1 MKSVSTQA
9 LSVLAFAAGAY
20 SSTQAADG
28 EHLSRWGLRAKFGF
42 NLKADFSDVRPTTSA
57 APAAPGAGGG
67 IDRNYDDG
75 YVRVDSN
82 GNAGGATW
90 NWGYDNNSQYDPS
103 GAGSILMHST
113 TSSSS
118 EASKGAKS
126 DGMPGWELSYGR
138 DFGKLGESFWGIEGA
153 IGMGLMDISDGR
165 RRNGSTTRIT
175 DAFGLGGI
183 VPPGGPY
190 AGSFIGPGPLLDDV
204 PSSRTTSTTAG
215 TITGSRD
222 LEATL
227 VSLRFGPYLH
237 YPAGD
242 KWAFSLSV
250 GPALTLVNADFSYRD
265 AFAGGPTNSGSDSD
279 SSVCFGAYIDGRIH
293 YSFNE
298 KWSVFGGLQYQY
310 LQGTTIRAQNKQAKL
325 SMSTGLWFE
334 LGVGY
339 TY

>member
-9 LSVLAFAAGAY
+9 LSVLALAAGAY
-20 SSTQAADG
+20 SSTQAAEGD
-28 EHLSRWGLRAKFGF
+28 HLSRWGLRAKFGF
-42 NLKADFSDVRPTTSA
+42 NLKADFSDARPTTAA

-90 NWGYDNNSQYDPS
+90 NWGYDNNTQYDPA
-103 GAGSILMHST
+103 GAGSILMHAT
-113 TSSSS
+113 TSSTS

-138 DFGKLGESFWGIEGA
+138 DIGKLGESFWGIEGA
-153 IGMGLMDISDGR
+153 IGMGLMDISDR
-165 RRNGSTTRIT
+165 RARNGTLTQIT
-175 DAFGLGGI
+175 DTFGLGGI
-183 VPPGGPY
+183 IPPGGPY
-190 AGSFIGPGPLLDDV
+190 GGSFIGPGPLLDDV
-204 PSSRTTSTTAG
+204 PSGRTTSTTAG
-215 TITGSRD
+215 TIRGSRD

-242 KWAFSLSV
+242 KWAFSLSA

-265 AFAGGPTNSGSDSD
+265 TFAAGGTTSGSDSD
-279 SSVCFGAYIDGRIH
+279 SSVSFGAYIDGRVH

-298 KWSVFGGLQYQY
+298 KWSMFGGLQYQY

-325 SMSTGLWFE
+325 SMSAGLWLE